1 MIYCVQ
7 DASERLPH
15 THVSPALSPSPSPP
29 SPLQVCQQLHNL
41 WSAPLR
47 ILVCVVLLYRQLGLA
62 SLFGLV
68 VLLLMIPS
76 QVRLAQANV
85 G

>member
-1 MIYCVQ
+1 MIHCVQ
-7 DASERLPH
+7 DASESLPLPH
-15 THVSPALSPSPSPP
+15 LSPSPSPC
-29 SPLQVCQQLHNL
+29 PLSLFQVCQQLHNL

-76 QVRLAQANV
+76 QVRLAQAND